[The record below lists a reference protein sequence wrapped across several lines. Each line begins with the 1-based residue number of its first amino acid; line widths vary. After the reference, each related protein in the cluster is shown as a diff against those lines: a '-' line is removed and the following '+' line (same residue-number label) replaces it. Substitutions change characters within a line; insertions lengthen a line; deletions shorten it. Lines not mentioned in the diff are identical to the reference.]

1 MSHPSL
7 FIDALQYN
15 NWSEEILK
23 QINQGGLSAV
33 HVTICYHED
42 FQEMVQNVVDWNR
55 RFEDFSSLIF
65 LGRTAADVV
74 KAQKEG
80 RTAIF
85 FGFQNCSPIEDN
97 IGLVE
102 VCHQLGARFM
112 QLTYNNQSLLGTGC
126 YEENDPGITR
136 MGKQVIKEMNRV
148 GLVVDMSHS
157 AERSTLEA
165 IEISERPIA
174 ITHANPTFWHPALRN
189 KSNEVL
195 KALGESGGMLGF
207 SVYPHHL
214 KDGSDCTLESFCN
227 MIADT
232 AEIMGIKNI
241 GIGTDL
247 CQNQPDSV
255 VEWMRNGTW
264 TNDRDYGEGSASFAG
279 FPDQPEWFR
288 DNRDFVNI
296 ATGLRSVGFSNDD
309 VDLVMGKN
317 WLNFSNPR
325 LNLYNKFMSSESVLI
340 DIESDFMRS
349 PEKVMRLDRM
359 GSSFPTRLSFMRTLI
374 RRMSK
379 ENWQFKRTLRKVD
392 KDGYGV
398 SVYSAITPKRTYSL
412 IAFTQE
418 IPADMRTDR
427 VIAEVWD
434 ATFSLFDGVPTQ
446 EDIDYLAE
454 NTPFRK
460 VEDTGR
466 VSLFWQEQIKV

>member
-1 MSHPSL
+1 MAHQSL

-15 NWSEEILK
+15 NWSEEVFQ
-23 QINQGGLSAV
+23 QINWGGVSAI

-42 FQEMVQNVVDWNR
+42 FQEMVQNVIDWNR
-55 RFEDFSSLIF
+55 RFEDYSALIF
-65 LGRTAADVV
+65 QGRTASDVLR
-74 KAQKEG
+74 ARKEG

-102 VCHQLGARFM
+102 ICHQLGVRFM

-157 AERSTLEA
+157 AEKSTLEA

-214 KDGSDCTLESFCN
+214 KDGSNCTLESFCN
-227 MIADT
+227 MIAET
-232 AEIMGIKNI
+232 ADIMGINSI

-264 TNDRDYGEGSASFAG
+264 TNERDYGEGSVSFAG

-296 ATGLRSVGFSNDD
+296 ATGLMSVGFSNED
-309 VDLVMGKN
+309 VELVMGKN
-317 WLNFSNPR
+317 WLNFFEAS
-325 LNLYNKFMSSESVLI
+325 FESL
-340 DIESDFMRS
+340 
-349 PEKVMRLDRM
+349 
-359 GSSFPTRLSFMRTLI
+359 
-374 RRMSK
+374 
-379 ENWQFKRTLRKVD
+379 
-392 KDGYGV
+392 
-398 SVYSAITPKRTYSL
+398 
-412 IAFTQE
+412 
-418 IPADMRTDR
+418 
-427 VIAEVWD
+427 
-434 ATFSLFDGVPTQ
+434 
-446 EDIDYLAE
+446 
-454 NTPFRK
+454 
-460 VEDTGR
+460 
-466 VSLFWQEQIKV
+466 